1 MNTRRRLLSG
11 LLSLGAGLLSAKAVS
26 AQGSSESSASPAEE
40 AGGLAELRFPGDPTE
55 HNVVFQF
62 NKADQDYHNAVLFAV
77 GELLRKYD
85 DNITIVVTAF
95 GPGIHILAKNPLRPV
110 SHHIQQKVKS
120 LADYGV
126 KFHACGNTMH
136 SLDWS
141 KADMVDF
148 AEIVQVGAADIMELQ
163 EKGYSY
169 LSW

>member
-11 LLSLGAGLLSAKAVS
+11 LLSFGAGLLSARAV
-26 AQGSSESSASPAEE
+26 AAESSTSGVE
-40 AGGLAELRFPGDPTE
+40 ELRFPGDPTE

-77 GELLRKYD
+77 GELLRRYD

-95 GPGIHILAKNPLRPV
+95 GPGIHILAKKPLRPV

-126 KFHACGNTMH
+126 KFHACGNTMD
-136 SLDWS
+136 SLDWNRD
-141 KADMVDF
+141 DMVDF
-148 AEIVQVGAADIMELQ
+148 AEIVKVGAADIMELQ